1 MIRSALSAS
10 CLVFMAATAAHAAPP
25 KSLGQFNAWNAA
37 AYGDADGRRCF
48 ILGRPSAEEPSTLR
62 HGDVFFFVQTGKG
75 ESNTES
81 SFQAG
86 YDFAKDST
94 ITVTIGEESFRML
107 TEGNNAWLQRLEREP
122 ALLAAMRAGNNMV
135 LEARSARG
143 NETSYTFS
151 LAGVTAASRL
161 LERCNQSGAES

>member
-1 MIRSALSAS
+1 MIKSALSAS
-10 CLVFMAATAAHAAPP
+10 CLVVLAATAAQAAPP
-25 KSLGQFNAWNAA
+25 KSLGQFNDWSAA
-37 AYGDADGRRCF
+37 VYGDADARRCF
-48 ILGRPSAEEPSTLR
+48 ILAKPSAEEPSSLR
-62 HGDVFFFVQTGKG
+62 HGEVFFFVQTGKG

-81 SFQAG
+81 SFQTG

-94 ITVTIGEESFRML
+94 VTVTIGEDTFRML
-107 TEGNNAWLQRLEREP
+107 TQGSNAWLQRLEREP
-122 ALLAAMRAGNNMV
+122 ELLAAMRAGNRMV

-143 NETSYTFS
+143 NETSYSFS